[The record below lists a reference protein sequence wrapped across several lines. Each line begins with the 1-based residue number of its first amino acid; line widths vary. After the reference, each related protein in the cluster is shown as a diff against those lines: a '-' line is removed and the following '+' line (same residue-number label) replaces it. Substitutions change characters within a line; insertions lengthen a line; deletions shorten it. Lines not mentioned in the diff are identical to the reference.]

1 VEGVE
6 VLRQAGETVQ
16 FVDTFP
22 SFPDRRARLH
32 VPDGELPLP
41 RFRPLDSGYPLTL
54 ISPATAKTINTM
66 FAEFAPPPA
75 VLSIHPDDAAPRGLV
90 DNATVRVWN
99 DQASIELPCS
109 LDSSMRPGVCAMPKG
124 LWLRSLPA
132 GLTANGFAPA
142 TISDLAGGACFN
154 DARVDV
160 APSCE
165 SETAP

>member
-1 VEGVE
+1 MGNGMIATSDVVNN
-6 VLRQAGETVQ
+6 RAGPT
-16 FVDTFP
+16 
-22 SFPDRRARLH
+22 
-32 VPDGELPLP
+32 
-41 RFRPLDSGYPLTL
+41 DSRYPLTL
-54 ISPATAKTINTM
+54 ISPATAKTINSM
-66 FAEFAPPPA
+66 FGEFAPPPA

-109 LDSSMRPGVCAMPKG
+109 LDRVDASRRVRHPEGAVAPQ
-124 LWLRSLPA
+124 PA
-132 GLTANGFAPA
+132 GRADGQRVRAGH
-142 TISDLAGGACFN
+142 DLRPRGGACFN